1 MAVTAIQDLS
11 GWMLEMLGV
20 LNRTSSTSSKPTTA
34 TSSGT
39 RTPRSCSARSSPS
52 ARGSARQKTASG
64 ERHTTAGS
72 RALTVITVVAGLVFL
87 IPVFWSLAVSL
98 KHEGMRI
105 GDTINWF
112 LPPYTLE
119 NYPRVLVGSDV
130 AIWVQ
135 NSFVVAT
142 ISTVA
147 TLVVTPL
154 AAYAIA
160 KIAFRGKNI
169 FYIYFLLG
177 MMIPVEAMI
186 VPLFVTTNKL
196 GLIDTY
202 AGLILPGI
210 AASMNLIIM
219 ISYMRQIPD
228 ELMDAARIDG
238 AGYWKSFWNIV
249 LPLSK
254 TIMVTIGIFAFTAS
268 WNNYLWP
275 LLVTMNS
282 NMFTLPIG
290 IPTFAGTYTVD
301 RVLPMTANMV
311 ASLPM
316 IVLFLLLERYIVK
329 GVAMTGIKG

>member
-1 MAVTAIQDLS
+1 M
-11 GWMLEMLGV
+11 
-20 LNRTSSTSSKPTTA
+20 RTKKATT
-34 TSSGT
+34 
-39 RTPRSCSARSSPS
+39 
-52 ARGSARQKTASG
+52 
-64 ERHTTAGS
+64 GS
-72 RALTVITVVAGLVFL
+72 RFLTVFTVVIAIVFL
-87 IPVFWSLAVSL
+87 LPVIWSLAVSL

-105 GDTINWF
+105 GDVFNWF
-112 LPPYTLE
+112 LPPYTFE
-119 NYPRVLVGSDV
+119 NYPRVLLGSDV
-130 AIWVQ
+130 AIWVR
-135 NSFVVAT
+135 NSFLVAT
-142 ISTVA
+142 ISTIL

-154 AAYAIA
+154 AAFAIA
-160 KIAFRGKNI
+160 KIAFRGKSV

-186 VPLFVTTNKL
+186 VPLFVTANKL

-210 AASMNLIIM
+210 ASSMNLIIM

-228 ELMDAARIDG
+228 ELIDAARIDG
-238 AGYWKSFWNIV
+238 AGYWRTFWNIM

-254 TIMVTIGIFAFTAS
+254 TIMVTIAIFAFTGS

-282 NMFTLPIG
+282 DMFTLPIG

-311 ASLPM
+311 ASIPM

-329 GVAMTGIKG
+329 GVTMTGIKG